1 MTNFGDMTQI
11 EFSDALASSNPTPG
25 GGSAAA
31 VALSQ
36 SAALTLMVSELTIG
50 RDKWSSGWGAAENAK
65 DIASPL
71 INHGFIL
78 ADKDSEAFNQVMK
91 SFKLPKDTEEQKKLR
106 SEAIHNATLEA
117 SNVPLETAKSALEL
131 LLTHEELAKF
141 GNANAVTDVGV
152 ASLLAS
158 AACKGALFNVEI
170 NANSLPNDISSNLLK
185 IVNEIRENASETS
198 KSVMKEVYTRLEN

>member
-117 SNVPLETAKSALEL
+117 SNKYEDALSMKRWERNLEILQAQL
-131 LLTHEELAKF
+131 
-141 GNANAVTDVGV
+141 
-152 ASLLAS
+152 SLM
-158 AACKGALFNVEI
+158 
-170 NANSLPNDISSNLLK
+170 K
-185 IVNEIRENASETS
+185 IRLS
-198 KSVMKEVYTRLEN
+198 KNH